1 MSISTISST
10 LGSSS
15 GNGQLVSL
23 SELADISASK
33 DFQSLLNAARKG
45 NSLSAGNL
53 ATELHDF
60 FAGKL
65 PAIAID
71 SVIAALSAG
80 KIDRPGES
88 MQPAGE
94 YDRNG
99 TADALL
105 AAIAQAMSGQMVT
118 THSPQPSDQDGTP
131 LTLEEGAKQ
140 AASPRT
146 SRAVSVPSLSDSFQR
161 TIDLGG
167 GLQSEGL
174 RSGNSTLFQVDRS
187 NPAGFSNISLP
198 NAAAIA
204 SPSTTKSNIPNTV
217 SPTFPSNTTEARL
230 PSEPSVL
237 SYFMHAKPTP
247 LADNGALEDRRFG
260 QFENTTTHPENKDIR
275 PLRQSFAEL
284 IAPSNT
290 LESPQ
295 SEQLSIDSLK
305 PLTELRTEAANT
317 AGTLASPAPL
327 LTSTAQHSRG
337 AELQTLPAA
346 INAPLYDRTAW
357 SQDFG
362 DRIVWMAKQDQQSAE
377 IRITPAN
384 LGPVQIS
391 LNIEDGKANAVFV
404 SPHAEV
410 CQALEE
416 ALPRLREMLNASG
429 ISLGQANVGS
439 QMPQQQP
446 DSAAR
451 FAAIH
456 RNSGENAILSA
467 IEGNGSSTSVLP
479 IRQGRGMVDL
489 FA

>member
-1 MSISTISST
+1 MSISTISSA
-10 LGSSS
+10 LGASS
-15 GNGQLVSL
+15 GNGQLVSF

-33 DFQSLLNAARKG
+33 DFQSLLNTARKG
-45 NSLSAGNL
+45 NSLSAGDL
-53 ATELHDF
+53 AAELHEF

-71 SVIAALSAG
+71 SAIAALSAG
-80 KIDRPGES
+80 TSDRPGKS

-94 YDRNG
+94 YERNG
-99 TADALL
+99 TTDALL
-105 AAIAQAMSGQMVT
+105 AAIAQAMSGPMVT
-118 THSPQPSDQDGTP
+118 THSPLPSDQDGTA
-131 LTLEEGAKQ
+131 LTLDGITKQ

-146 SRAVSVPSLSDSFQR
+146 SPPVSLLNLSNSFQR
-161 TIDLGG
+161 TIDSGG
-167 GLQSEGL
+167 ELPSEGL
-174 RSGNSTLFQVDRS
+174 QSGNSTLFQVDRS
-187 NPAGFSNISLP
+187 KPPVFSNVSLP

-204 SPSTTKSNIPNTV
+204 SPSTTRSNIQNTV
-217 SPTFPSNTTEARL
+217 SPNFPSNTTEASL

-237 SYFMHAKPTP
+237 SHFTHSQPTP
-247 LADNGALEDRRFG
+247 LAGNGAPDDRGLG
-260 QFENTTTHPENKDIR
+260 QIENTTTHPESKDIR
-275 PLRQSFAEL
+275 PLGQSFAEL

-305 PLTELRTEAANT
+305 PSTELRTEAANN
-317 AGTLASPAPL
+317 AGTLAPL

-337 AELQTLPAA
+337 AELQTLPTA
-346 INAPLYDRTAW
+346 INAPLHDRTAW

-362 DRIVWMAKQDQQSAE
+362 DRIVWMAKQDQQSAD

-410 CQALEE
+410 RQALEE

-439 QMPQQQP
+439 QMPQQQQP
-446 DSAAR
+446 DSTAR

-467 IEGNGSSTSVLP
+467 IEGNGSSTSVSP